1 MDNAFARKLLI
12 ERALTPDEIALY
24 REQTTLFRQKFGREM
39 GPESVA
45 AYQQL
50 KSIYLTG

>member
-1 MDNAFARKLLI
+1 MRTSIGGIKASRL
-12 ERALTPDEIALY
+12 
-24 REQTTLFRQKFGREM
+24 GREM

-50 KSIYLTG
+50 KSIYLMG